1 MRIRGLLVVLVSSA
15 VVLSTPII
23 AGASRAADVPNARD
37 ALTLRA
43 SKHSVPE
50 WAKTTYGMPVCE
62 TTRDMDCIEGLRVR
76 TGGTWKVA
84 RLISSARSDWVDEH
98 LGAGFDIWTRWQYQ
112 SASEGPVNVELL
124 GRMQSRGVKR
134 DGKDALDHG
143 MRIMVSRQA
152 DDDHRFTSV
161 EDLDCS
167 TGVEDDCILGTPR
180 LPPDDFFQVIVRT
193 SWLRDNQA
201 YVAGL
206 DMAIDRKAI
215 TGGNRWTFG
224 ARQTLVPRPAK
235 WDEVTPALGWIAS
248 LHFGVDHAG
257 DGVHDSAW
265 DPRCAD
271 YGAPWKSTNA
281 AGSGRLRWNKGSQS
295 LEFQIFS
302 PHLNPHGKPY
312 IGDFTAFIPMAWL
325 KCYSGKNVRPAYL
338 SVQVVSE
345 DGVEQAATT
354 SVSVRSGVVR
364 VRATGFTFSRPSIR
378 LSTKR

>member
-1 MRIRGLLVVLVSSA
+1 
-15 VVLSTPII
+15 
-23 AGASRAADVPNARD
+23 
-37 ALTLRA
+37 
-43 SKHSVPE
+43 
-50 WAKTTYGMPVCE
+50 
-62 TTRDMDCIEGLRVR
+62 MDCIEGLRVL
-76 TGGTWKVA
+76 TGGSWEIA
-84 RLISSARSDWVDEH
+84 RYISSQRNDWVDEH
-98 LGAGFDIWTRWQYQ
+98 LGPGFDIWARWQYE
-112 SASEGPVNVELL
+112 SATEGVVDVEIL
-124 GRMQSRGVKR
+124 GRMQPRGVKR
-134 DGKDALDHG
+134 DGQDALNHG
-143 MRIMVSRQA
+143 MLITVSRQV
-152 DDDHRFTSV
+152 DDDHPFTIV
-161 EDLDCS
+161 DDLDCQ
-167 TGVEDDCILGTPR
+167 TGVVDDCILGTPR
-180 LPPDDFFQVIVRT
+180 LPLDDFFQVIVRT

-206 DMAIDRKAI
+206 DMAIDRKVI

-295 LEFQIFS
+295 LEFQVFS

-312 IGDFTAFIPMAWL
+312 VGDFTAFIPMAWL
-325 KCYSGKNVRPAYL
+325 KCYSGKNVKPAYL

-354 SVSVRSGVVR
+354 SVRVRSGVVH